1 MITSGSIALTANKEY
16 GRYMIKCSTGE
27 TIPVD
32 ASGAPVGQVA
42 FTFYKVDT
50 DGVMAS
56 FSAKRVYY
64 ELLNSNGSSVYDDS
78 LTDMSLLDVTDDL
91 TNYRGQ
97 FKSVRLTVYGTDNE
111 VLAVQSFGA
120 TEPGSD
126 AEIYVISLTAAYYT
140 VNGLKEINAKL
151 AGKLYKRKGTTTTPV
166 SGATVKFGY
175 VNGSTT
181 TALTDSS
188 GAFDDSDWFV
198 GDIYTDTSAC
208 NSSPSIFVSYELN
221 GVTQASQY
229 VSLAQQGGD
238 GEPGSDGVTYD
249 IVLNTGDTVPCTAY
263 AELISKQIT
272 VYLQKNGTNIDFGI
286 DLKIKDNNGDVLSS
300 WKTAIYPAYQIQP
313 KFLEAVATGK
323 APRSINIRAL
333 VQVDG
338 VMQAVCEKNFSVTYE
353 SPVPFVRK
361 ETAWNS
367 GLTFR
372 NGDIILIG
380 GKIDAGSVFIWNYP
394 ISGNSAVD
402 PKTDITNNP
411 STTKWKAFDY
421 FRMVATRILLT
432 EYALVKNLGVEVIE
446 MKDVD
451 GNILFQAKGGA
462 VTCNVG
468 NFNNI
473 NVQSGKI
480 AGFKISGNGLTN
492 YPFDND
498 AYVIFRNDA
507 HKCFAGIGGN
517 VMPASSGMRSVG
529 RFENED
535 TTDWWGLG
543 RNIALLLSARGS
555 TYNHAFIG
563 NGHGSLDGFVVGYR
577 PNIMR
582 APNSG
587 AVIDYNEGNYV
598 FIINYVSDTP
608 GIILPRLTDIRYTLG
623 IGSDVNFVLPL
634 TICGHISTQ
643 GFKIVGRKGVT
654 GQSSDYPKLRDKST
668 NDIDSIN
675 MAGGDVLKLLL
686 VYDGGEYYAYTVS
699 FNS

>member
-56 FSAKRVYY
+56 FSAKQVYY
-64 ELLNSNGSSVYDDS
+64 ELLASDGSSIYDDS
-78 LTDMSLLDVTDDL
+78 LAGISLLDVTDDL

-97 FKSVRLTVYGTDNE
+97 FKSVRLTVYGTGHE

-126 AEIYVISLTAAYYT
+126 AEIYVISLTSAYYT
-140 VNGLKEINAKL
+140 MNGLKEINAKL

-166 SGATVKFGY
+166 SGATVKIGY
-175 VNGSTT
+175 VNGQTT
-181 TALTDSS
+181 TAKTDSS

-198 GDIYTDTSAC
+198 GDVYTDTSTC

-238 GEPGSDGVTYD
+238 GKPGDDGVAYD

-263 AELISKQIT
+263 AELITDIISVT
-272 VYLQKNGTNIDFGI
+272 LLKNGTSINFGI
-286 DLKIKDNNGDVLSS
+286 DLKIKDNNGNVLSS
-300 WKTAIYPAYQIQP
+300 WMTGFYPGYQIQP
-313 KFLEAVATGK
+313 KFAEAIATGT
-323 APRSINIRAL
+323 APRSIYIRAFAN
-333 VQVDG
+333 VNGQNQV
-338 VMQAVCEKNFSVTYE
+338 VCEKNFSVTYE

-372 NGDIILIG
+372 NGDILILG
-380 GKIDAGSVFIWNYP
+380 ANNVYMWNYQ
-394 ISGNSAVD
+394 ISGNSSVA
-402 PKTDITNNP
+402 PQTDVSENE
-411 STTKWKAFDY
+411 TTTHWRAFDY
-421 FRMVATRILLT
+421 FEMVATRILLAQ
-432 EYALVKNLGVEVIE
+432 YALVKNLGVEVIE
-446 MKDVD
+446 MKDAD
-451 GNILFQAKGGA
+451 DNILFQAKGGA

-492 YPFDND
+492 DPFDND

-598 FIINYVSDTP
+598 FIINYVSETP

-654 GQSSDYPKLRDKST
+654 GQSSDYPKLRNKST

-699 FNS
+699 FVS

>member
-56 FSAKRVYY
+56 FSAKQVYY
-64 ELLNSNGSSVYDDS
+64 ELLASDGSSVYDDS
-78 LTDMSLLDVTDDL
+78 LAGISLLDVTDDL

-97 FKSVRLTVYGTDNE
+97 FKSVRLTVYGSGHE

-126 AEIYVISLTAAYYT
+126 AEIYVISLTSAYYT
-140 VNGLKEINAKL
+140 MNGLKEINAKL

-181 TALTDSS
+181 TAKTDSS

-198 GDIYTDTSAC
+198 GDVYTDTSTC

-229 VSLAQQGGD
+229 VSLAQQGDD

-300 WKTAIYPAYQIQP
+300 WMTAIYPAYQIQP

-372 NGDIILIG
+372 NGDILILG
-380 GKIDAGSVFIWNYP
+380 ANNVYMWNYQ

-402 PKTDITNNP
+402 PKTDVSVNWR
-411 STTKWKAFDY
+411 TTHWRAFNY
-421 FRMVATRILLT
+421 FEMVATRILLT

-446 MKDVD
+446 MKDAD

-492 YPFDND
+492 DPFDND

-563 NGHGSLDGFVVGYR
+563 NGNGSLDGFVVGYR

-582 APNSG
+582 APSSG

-598 FIINYVSDTP
+598 FIINYVSETP

-654 GQSSDYPKLRDKST
+654 GQSSDYPKLRNKST

-699 FNS
+699 FVS

>member
-56 FSAKRVYY
+56 FSAKQVYY

-78 LTDMSLLDVTDDL
+78 LANISLLDVTDDL
-91 TNYRGQ
+91 TSHRGQ
-97 FKSVRLTVYGTDNE
+97 FKSVRLTVYGSGHE
-111 VLAVQSFGA
+111 LLAVQSFGA

-126 AEIYVISLTAAYYT
+126 AEIYVISLTSAYYT
-140 VNGLKEINAKL
+140 MNGLKEINAKL

-238 GEPGSDGVTYD
+238 GKPGDDGVAYD
-249 IVLNTGDTVPCTAY
+249 IVLNTGETVPCTAY
-263 AELISKQIT
+263 AELINNIVSVT
-272 VYLQKNGTNIDFGI
+272 LLKNGTSINFGI
-286 DLKIKDNNGDVLSS
+286 DLKIKDNNGNVLSS
-300 WKTAIYPAYQIQP
+300 WMTGFYPGYQIQP
-313 KFLEAVATGK
+313 KIAEAIATGT
-323 APRSINIRAL
+323 APRSIYIRAFAN
-333 VQVDG
+333 VNGQNQV
-338 VMQAVCEKNFSVTYE
+338 VCEKNFSVTYE
-353 SPVPFVRK
+353 SPFPFVRR
-361 ETAWNS
+361 ETEWSA

-372 NGDIILIG
+372 NGDILILG
-380 GKIDAGSVFIWNYP
+380 ANNVYMWNYQ
-394 ISGNSAVD
+394 ISGNSSVA
-402 PKTDITNNP
+402 PQTDVSENE
-411 STTKWKAFDY
+411 TTTHWRPFDY
-421 FRMVATRILLT
+421 FEMLATRILLA

-446 MKDVD
+446 MKDAD
-451 GNILFQAKGGA
+451 DNILFQAKGGA

-492 YPFDND
+492 DPFDND

-582 APNSG
+582 APSSG

-598 FIINYVSDTP
+598 FIINYVSETP

-654 GQSSDYPKLRDKST
+654 GQSSDYPKLRNKST

-699 FNS
+699 FVS

>member
-1 MITSGSIALTANKEY
+1 MIVNASFTMKADAEY
-16 GRYMIKCSTGE
+16 GRFQIKCSTGE

-32 ASGAPVGQVA
+32 ASGAPVGQVV
-42 FTFYKVDT
+42 FTFYKVNT
-50 DGVMAS
+50 DGVMSA
-56 FSAKRVYY
+56 FSASQVYY
-64 ELLNSNGSSVYDDS
+64 ELLASDGSSVYDDS
-78 LTDMSLLDVTDDL
+78 LAGISLLDVTDDL

-97 FKSVRLTVYGTDNE
+97 FKSVRLTVYGTDHE
-111 VLAVQSFGA
+111 VLAVQSFGT

-126 AEIYVISLTAAYYT
+126 AEIYVISLTSAYYT
-140 VNGLKEINAKL
+140 INGLKEINAKL

-166 SGATVKFGY
+166 SGATVKIGY
-175 VNGSTT
+175 VNGLTT
-181 TALTDSS
+181 PALTDSS

-198 GDIYTDTSAC
+198 GDVYTDTSTC

-229 VSLAQQGGD
+229 VSLAQQGDD

-249 IVLNTGDTVPCTAY
+249 IVLNTGETVPCTAY
-263 AELISKQIT
+263 AELITDIISVT
-272 VYLQKNGTNIDFGI
+272 LLKNGASINFGI

-300 WKTAIYPAYQIQP
+300 WMTAIYPAYQIQP

-361 ETAWNS
+361 ERAWNS

-372 NGDIILIG
+372 NGDILILG
-380 GKIDAGSVFIWNYP
+380 ANNVYMWNYP

-402 PKTDITNNP
+402 PQTDVSENE
-411 STTKWKAFDY
+411 TTTHWRAFDY
-421 FRMVATRILLT
+421 FEMVATRILLA

-446 MKDVD
+446 MKDAD

-492 YPFDND
+492 DPFDND

-598 FIINYVSDTP
+598 FIINYVSETP

-623 IGSDVNFVLPL
+623 IGSDVNFALPL

-643 GFKIVGRKGVT
+643 EFKIVGRKGVT
-654 GQSSDYPKLRDKST
+654 GQSSDYPKLRNNST

-699 FNS
+699 FVS

>member
-50 DGVMAS
+50 DGVMSA
-56 FSAKRVYY
+56 FSAKQVYY
-64 ELLNSNGSSVYDDS
+64 ELLASDGSSVYDDS
-78 LTDMSLLDVTDDL
+78 LAGISLLDVTDDL

-97 FKSVRLTVYGTDNE
+97 FKSVRLTVYGTGHE

-140 VNGLKEINAKL
+140 MNGLKEINAKL
-151 AGKLYKRKGTTTTPV
+151 AGKLFKRKGTTTIPV
-166 SGATVKFGY
+166 SGATVKIGY

-188 GAFDDSDWFV
+188 GAFDDNDWFV
-198 GDIYTDTSAC
+198 GDVYTDTSTC

-238 GEPGSDGVTYD
+238 GKPGDDGVAYD
-249 IVLNTGDTVPCTAY
+249 IVLNTGETVPCTAY
-263 AELISKQIT
+263 AELINNIVSVT
-272 VYLQKNGTNIDFGI
+272 LLKNGTSINFGI
-286 DLKIKDNNGDVLSS
+286 DLKIKDNNGNVLSS
-300 WKTAIYPAYQIQP
+300 WMTGFYPGYQIQP
-313 KFLEAVATGK
+313 KIAEAIATGT
-323 APRSINIRAL
+323 APRSIYIRAFAN
-333 VQVDG
+333 VNGQNQV
-338 VMQAVCEKNFSVTYE
+338 VCEKNFSVTYE
-353 SPVPFVRK
+353 SPFPFVRR
-361 ETAWNS
+361 ETEWSA

-372 NGDIILIG
+372 NGDILILG
-380 GKIDAGSVFIWNYP
+380 ANNVYMWNYQ
-394 ISGNSAVD
+394 ISGNSSVA
-402 PKTDITNNP
+402 PQTDVSENE
-411 STTKWKAFDY
+411 TTTHWRPFDY
-421 FRMVATRILLT
+421 FEMLATRILLA

-446 MKDVD
+446 MKDAD
-451 GNILFQAKGGA
+451 DNILFQAKGGA

-492 YPFDND
+492 DPFDND

-582 APNSG
+582 APSSG

-598 FIINYVSDTP
+598 FIINYVSETP

-654 GQSSDYPKLRDKST
+654 GQSSDYPKLRNKST

-699 FNS
+699 FVS

>member
-56 FSAKRVYY
+56 FSAKQVYY
-64 ELLNSNGSSVYDDS
+64 ELLASDGSSVYDDS
-78 LTDMSLLDVTDDL
+78 LTNISLLDVTEDL

-97 FKSVRLTVYGTDNE
+97 FKSVRLTVYGTGNE
-111 VLAVQSFGA
+111 VLAVQSFGT

-126 AEIYVISLTAAYYT
+126 AEIYVISLTSAYYT
-140 VNGLKEINAKL
+140 MNGLKEINAKL

-198 GDIYTDTSAC
+198 GDIYTDTSTC

-229 VSLAQQGGD
+229 VSLAQQGDD
-238 GEPGSDGVTYD
+238 GEPGSDGAAYD
-249 IVLNTGDTVPCTAY
+249 IVLNTGETVPCTAY
-263 AELISKQIT
+263 AELITDIISVT
-272 VYLQKNGTNIDFGI
+272 LLKNGASVNFGI
-286 DLKIKDNNGDVLSS
+286 DLKIKDNNGNVLSS
-300 WKTAIYPAYQIQP
+300 WMTGFYPGYQIQP
-313 KFLEAVATGK
+313 KFAEAIATGT
-323 APRSINIRAL
+323 APRSIYIRAFAN
-333 VQVDG
+333 VNGQNQV
-338 VMQAVCEKNFSVTYE
+338 VCEKNFSVTYE
-353 SPVPFVRK
+353 SPFPFVRR
-361 ETAWNS
+361 ETEWSA

-372 NGDIILIG
+372 NGDILILG
-380 GKIDAGSVFIWNYP
+380 ANNVYMWNYQ
-394 ISGNSAVD
+394 ISGNSSVA
-402 PKTDITNNP
+402 PQTDVSENE
-411 STTKWKAFDY
+411 TTTHWRVFDY
-421 FRMVATRILLT
+421 FEMVATRILLAQ
-432 EYALVKNLGVEVIE
+432 YALVKNLGVEVIE
-446 MKDVD
+446 MEDAD

-468 NFNNI
+468 KFNNI

-492 YPFDND
+492 DPFDND

-598 FIINYVSDTP
+598 FIINYVSETP

-654 GQSSDYPKLRDKST
+654 GQSSDYPKLRNKST

-699 FNS
+699 FVS

>member
-56 FSAKRVYY
+56 FSAKQVYY
-64 ELLNSNGSSVYDDS
+64 ELLASDGSSIYDDS
-78 LTDMSLLDVTDDL
+78 LAGISLLDVTDDL

-97 FKSVRLTVYGTDNE
+97 FKSVRLTVYGTGHE

-126 AEIYVISLTAAYYT
+126 AEIYVISLTSAYYT
-140 VNGLKEINAKL
+140 MNGLKEINAKL

-166 SGATVKFGY
+166 SGATVKIGY

-238 GEPGSDGVTYD
+238 GKPGDDGVAYD
-249 IVLNTGDTVPCTAY
+249 IVLNTGETVPCTAY
-263 AELISKQIT
+263 AELITDIISVT
-272 VYLQKNGTNIDFGI
+272 LLKNGTSINFGI
-286 DLKIKDNNGDVLSS
+286 DLKIKDNNGNVLSS
-300 WKTAIYPAYQIQP
+300 WMTGFYPGYQIQP
-313 KFLEAVATGK
+313 KFAEAIATGT
-323 APRSINIRAL
+323 APRSIYIRAFAN
-333 VQVDG
+333 VNGQNQV
-338 VMQAVCEKNFSVTYE
+338 VCEKNFSVTYE
-353 SPVPFVRK
+353 SPFPFVRR
-361 ETAWNS
+361 ETEWSA

-372 NGDIILIG
+372 NGDILILG
-380 GKIDAGSVFIWNYP
+380 ANNVYMWNYQ
-394 ISGNSAVD
+394 ISGNSSVA
-402 PKTDITNNP
+402 PQTDVSENE
-411 STTKWKAFDY
+411 TTTHWRAFDY
-421 FRMVATRILLT
+421 FEMVATRILLAQ
-432 EYALVKNLGVEVIE
+432 YALVKNLGVEVIE
-446 MKDVD
+446 MKDAD

-492 YPFDND
+492 DPFDND

-654 GQSSDYPKLRDKST
+654 GQSSDYPKLRNKST

-699 FNS
+699 FVS

>member
-1 MITSGSIALTANKEY
+1 MIVNASFTLKTDAEY
-16 GRYMIKCSTGE
+16 GRFQIKCSAGE

-32 ASGAPVGQVA
+32 ASGAPVGQVV
-42 FTFYKVDT
+42 FTFYKLT
-50 DGVMAS
+50 TEGTMTA
-56 FSAKRVYY
+56 FTAAKVFY
-64 ELLNSNGSSVYDDS
+64 ELLDADGDSLYDDS
-78 LTDMSLLDVTDDL
+78 LNSVAHLDITADL
-91 TNYRGQ
+91 
-97 FKSVRLTVYGTDNE
+97 KSYKGKVSSVNVIVYDSSN
-111 VLAVQSFGA
+111 VMLANSSFGISM
-120 TEPGSD
+120 PGSD
-126 AEIYVISLTAAYYT
+126 AEIYVISLTSAYYT
-140 VNGLKEINAKL
+140 MNGLKEINAKL
-151 AGKLYKRKGTTTTPV
+151 AGKLFKRKGTTTTPV
-166 SGATVKFGY
+166 SGATVKIGY
-175 VNGSTT
+175 VNGLTT
-181 TALTDSS
+181 PAQTDSS

-198 GDIYTDTSAC
+198 GDVYTDTSTC

-229 VSLAQQGGD
+229 VSLAQQGDD

-249 IVLNTGDTVPCTAY
+249 IVLSTGDTVPCTAY

-286 DLKIKDNNGDVLSS
+286 DLKIKDDNGDVLSS
-300 WKTAIYPAYQIQP
+300 WMTGYYPSHQIEP
-313 KFLEAVATGK
+313 KFAETIATGTV
-323 APRSINIRAL
+323 PRSIYIRAFAN
-333 VQVDG
+333 VNGQNQV
-338 VMQAVCEKNFSVTYE
+338 VTEKTFAVTYE
-353 SPVPFVRK
+353 TPVPFVRK

-372 NGDIILIG
+372 NGDILILG
-380 GKIDAGSVFIWNYP
+380 ANNVYMWNYQ
-394 ISGNSAVD
+394 ISGNSSVA
-402 PKTDITNNP
+402 PQTDVSVNWR
-411 STTKWKAFDY
+411 TTHWRAFAY
-421 FRMVATRILLT
+421 FEMVATRILLT

-446 MKDVD
+446 MKDAD

-492 YPFDND
+492 DPFDND

-563 NGHGSLDGFVVGYR
+563 NGNGSLDGFVVGYR

-598 FIINYVSDTP
+598 FIINYVSETP

-623 IGSDVNFVLPL
+623 IGSDVNFALPL

-643 GFKIVGRKGVT
+643 EFKIVGRKGVT
-654 GQSSDYPKLRDKST
+654 GQSSDYPKLRNNST

-699 FNS
+699 FVS

>member
-56 FSAKRVYY
+56 FSAKQVYY

-78 LTDMSLLDVTDDL
+78 LANISLLDVTDDL
-91 TNYRGQ
+91 TSHRGQ
-97 FKSVRLTVYGTDNE
+97 FKSVRLTVYGSGHE

-126 AEIYVISLTAAYYT
+126 AEIYVISLTSAYYT
-140 VNGLKEINAKL
+140 MNGLKEINAKL

-238 GEPGSDGVTYD
+238 GKPGDDGVAYD
-249 IVLNTGDTVPCTAY
+249 IVLNTGETVPCTAY
-263 AELISKQIT
+263 AELINNIVSVT
-272 VYLQKNGTNIDFGI
+272 LLKNGTSINFGI
-286 DLKIKDNNGDVLSS
+286 DLKIKDNNGNVLSS
-300 WKTAIYPAYQIQP
+300 WMTGFYPGYQIQP
-313 KFLEAVATGK
+313 KIAEAIATGT
-323 APRSINIRAL
+323 APRSIYIRAFAN
-333 VQVDG
+333 VNGQNQV
-338 VMQAVCEKNFSVTYE
+338 VCEKNFSVTYE
-353 SPVPFVRK
+353 SPFPFVRR
-361 ETAWNS
+361 ETEWSA

-372 NGDIILIG
+372 NGDILILG
-380 GKIDAGSVFIWNYP
+380 ANNVYMWNYQ
-394 ISGNSAVD
+394 ISGNSSVA
-402 PKTDITNNP
+402 PQTDVSENE
-411 STTKWKAFDY
+411 TTTHWRPFDY
-421 FRMVATRILLT
+421 FEMLATRILLA

-446 MKDVD
+446 MKDAD
-451 GNILFQAKGGA
+451 DNILFQAKGGA

-492 YPFDND
+492 DPFDND

-582 APNSG
+582 APSSG

-598 FIINYVSDTP
+598 FIINYVSETP

-654 GQSSDYPKLRDKST
+654 GQSSDYPKLRNKST

-699 FNS
+699 FVS